1 MLAIY
6 FIIIILFIV
15 LFLWIWN
22 NTKDFDDNLK
32 KIKFIIIG
40 IIALFIITFIIF
52 NISKIGIT
60 YPNKEILKQVRRIAV
75 LLSVPVNG
83 YLSLPHIAKIISDIK
98 SNSIDDEKSK
108 KRIII
113 LATIIIVAIIFEVF
127 YLKDFQKGIIQNLMN
142 SDK

>member
-1 MLAIY
+1 MAAIY
-6 FIIIILFIV
+6 FIIIILFVV

-22 NTKDFDDNLK
+22 NTKDFEDNLK
-32 KIKFIIIG
+32 KIKFIAIG

-60 YPNKEILKQVRRIAV
+60 YSNKEILKQVRRIAV
-75 LLSVPVNG
+75 LLCVPING

-98 SNSIDDEKSK
+98 TNSIDDEKSK

-113 LATIIIVAIIFEVF
+113 LTIIIIIAIIFEIF
-127 YLKDFQKGIIQNLMN
+127 YLKDFQKGIIENLVN
-142 SDK
+142 SAK

>member
-1 MLAIY
+1 MIAIY
-6 FIIIILFIV
+6 FIIIILFAV

-22 NTKDFDDNLK
+22 NIKDFEDNSQ
-32 KIKFIIIG
+32 KIKFYIIG
-40 IIALFIITFIIF
+40 VAALFLITFIIF

-60 YPNKEILKQVRRIAV
+60 YPNKEILKQVRRIAI

-113 LATIIIVAIIFEVF
+113 LATIIFLAIIFEVF
-127 YLKDFQKGIIQNLMN
+127 YLKDFQKGLISSLININ
-142 SDK
+142 